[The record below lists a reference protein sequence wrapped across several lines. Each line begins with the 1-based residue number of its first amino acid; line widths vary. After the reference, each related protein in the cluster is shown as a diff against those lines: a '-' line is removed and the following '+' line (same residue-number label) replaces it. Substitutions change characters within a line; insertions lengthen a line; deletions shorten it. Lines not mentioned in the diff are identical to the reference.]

1 MSLPEGWVE
10 STLGELVDIFNT
22 KRVPISKQERE
33 KIKGIY
39 PYYGASNIFD
49 YINDYIFDGEYL
61 LISEDGE
68 NLNTRNTP
76 IAFIVNGKFWV
87 NNHAHIVKGKNQ
99 HISKYL
105 AWYFSQLDISP
116 FITGAVQP
124 KLSKTNLLRIPIII
138 SEDIKEQKAI
148 ANILSSFDEKIA
160 LLKAQNETL
169 EQMAQGVFREWFVK
183 FNYPNVTGKMVE
195 SELGVIPEGWRVDT
209 IDNLVELIIDYRGKT
224 PKKLGMDW
232 SEKGIPALSAKTI
245 KNGKIVR
252 RDAMNLGSE
261 ELYHLWMKDE
271 LMPKD
276 ILLTSEAPLGE
287 MYYLIDDKK
296 YILSQ
301 RLFALRANDKISS
314 EYLYYYLFS
323 RQGQNLLNARASGS
337 TVQGIRQ
344 SELRKV
350 EVLIPDSKTLEKA
363 SALFER
369 VFQKINL
376 NENQIQTLQKTRDTL
391 LPKLMS
397 GDVRVKGFGA

>member
-1 MSLPEGWVE
+1 MSLHEGWVE
-10 STLGELVDIFNT
+10 STLGEVINIQSGKTRPKLKGKYPVYGGNGILNYANKYNHEMPT
-22 KRVPISKQERE
+22 IIVGRV
-33 KIKGIY
+33 
-39 PYYGASNIFD
+39 GAYCGNV
-49 YINDYIFDGEYL
+49 
-61 LISEDGE
+61 
-68 NLNTRNTP
+68 
-76 IAFIVNGKFWV
+76 FIEEEKFWLSDNALGITSKNENDLQFIFYKLQNMKL
-87 NNHAHIVKGKNQ
+87 NNYSIGGAQPLLTQTLLNE
-99 HISKYL
+99 
-105 AWYFSQLDISP
+105 LDI
-116 FITGAVQP
+116 
-124 KLSKTNLLRIPIII
+124 RIPQAPV
-138 SEDIKEQKAI
+138 EQKAI
-148 ANILSSFDEKIA
+148 ANILSSFDEKIE